1 MDDGDADGGATG
13 AGGGAAAGG
22 AGGDDAGDDDAVH
35 DILLKGRNDPRNG
48 LCHWNLESHFL

>member
-1 MDDGDADGGATG
+1 MMVTRMVLVP
-13 AGGGAAAGG
+13 GGGAAAGV

-48 LCHWNLESHFL
+48 LCH